1 MKKFILICL
10 LTFFVLGTAQEKK
23 ISFAKVFNYQM
34 IDKKAPLLTLKM
46 FASNN
51 NEFLTR
57 LNIKDVPMYYYT
69 DALGTTA
76 VSLEMNSR
84 LAGSGLSALMYLGY
98 NSYGG
103 YGEKEEYT
111 LEAKK
116 LDTKETILGIPC
128 SHYMINYRSKDGTKK
143 ENEDLKLCIDDRS
156 SINNMFVF
164 SGLLNQYLPGIKMKS
179 SGLSG
184 LILKA
189 GPEKTYDKEYFILES
204 IKDSKDQ
211 VFFDHKKAM
220 TDQQRK
226 QDSIM
231 IAYKK
236 QEEEYAKNDS
246 VYAATDAT
254 AVVADSAATA
264 AIDPYSDQTYYYI
277 PDYTSEYKKAHDEDG
292 SLAITNI
299 PSENLW
305 KGLPKHCKNFEKDL
319 PIFKLKEVRGHL
331 RNYVG
336 QMCDMYLTQSAGH
349 NVGIKL
355 TLDEIRREVLYLNT
369 IQEKLDQ
376 SDKKKLNNYL
386 KNLD

>member
-1 MKKFILICL
+1 MKKFILVCL
-10 LTFFVLGTAQEKK
+10 LTSFIWGIAQEKK
-23 ISFAKVFNYQM
+23 ISFAKEFNYQM
-34 IDKKAPLLTLKM
+34 IDKKAPMLSLKI

-51 NEFLTR
+51 NEFLTKV
-57 LNIKDVPMYYYT
+57 NVKDVPMYYYT

-76 VSLEMNSR
+76 VSLELNSR
-84 LAGSGLSALMYLGY
+84 LSGSGLSALMYSGY
-98 NSYGG
+98 SNYG

-116 LDTKETILGIPC
+116 LGTKETILGNSC
-128 SHYMINYRSKDGTKK
+128 SHYLINYRSKDGTKK
-143 ENEDLKLCIDDRS
+143 ENEDLKLCIDDQS
-156 SINNMFVF
+156 SMNNMTVF
-164 SGLLNQYLPGIKMKS
+164 SGLLNQYLPGIKMKN

-189 GPEKTYDKEYFILES
+189 GPEKTYDKEYFVLSSVKES
-204 IKDSKDQ
+204 KEQ

-220 TDQQRK
+220 TDLQRK
-226 QDSIM
+226 QDSTM

-246 VYAATDAT
+246 VYAATDST
-254 AVVADSAATA
+254 AVIADSAAA
-264 AIDPYSDQTYYYI
+264 VDPYSDQTYYYI
-277 PDYTSEYKKAHDEDG
+277 PDYTSDYKKNQDEGG
-292 SLAITNI
+292 SLAIGNI
-299 PSENLW
+299 PNETLW
-305 KGLPKHCKNFEKDL
+305 KGLPTHCKNFEKDL
-319 PIFKLKEVRGHL
+319 PTFNTKELKGHL

-336 QMCDMYLTQSAGH
+336 QMCDMYLTQSSGH
-349 NVGIKL
+349 NVGIKV